1 MCCRFELHI
10 VLILYDHKLQ
20 PVISYTKK
28 AVETVLLINQ
38 RKKKKLLISLI
49 IEYLY
54 DNYFCFSLY
63 HRDIYAF
70 VYWR

>member
-38 RKKKKLLISLI
+38 RKKKS
-49 IEYLY
+49 
-54 DNYFCFSLY
+54 C
-63 HRDIYAF
+63 
-70 VYWR
+70 